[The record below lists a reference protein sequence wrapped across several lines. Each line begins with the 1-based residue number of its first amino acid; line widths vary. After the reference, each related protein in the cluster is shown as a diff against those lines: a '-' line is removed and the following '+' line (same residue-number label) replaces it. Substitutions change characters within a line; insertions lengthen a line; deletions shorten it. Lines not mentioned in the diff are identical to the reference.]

1 MNSDTIFNVQED
13 IAEGKLSFRAIAY
26 YYNISIDDVNTIW
39 DEMCRQMDEG
49 MDLDKECA

>member
-13 IAEGKLSFRAIAY
+13 IAGGKMSFRTIAY